1 MERQRRRDTKPEL
14 ALRRLLHQR
23 GLRYRVDRPALAGSR
38 RRHDLVFLRART
50 AVEVRGCF
58 WHGCPDHGTAPKA
71 NGAWWASKLAMNA
84 QRDANTASQLEEAG
98 WALVVVWEHED
109 PGVAAERVATVVA
122 SRM

>member
-1 MERQRRRDTKPEL
+1 MAHQRRRDTKPEL

-23 GLRYRVDRPALAGSR
+23 GLRYRVDHPALAGSR
-38 RRHDLVFLRART
+38 RRHDLVFSRART

-71 NGAWWASKLAMNA
+71 NGAWWASKLATNV
-84 QRDANTASQLEEAG
+84 QRDANTAARLDDAG

-109 PGVAAERVATVVA
+109 SEAAAERVAAVVA
-122 SRM
+122 SRL